1 MVLLAHTS
9 LQHLDEFIRFCST
22 HGRDRHRHRNT
33 QTDTDHAVCDIA
45 YSAIGGVCAMYH
57 VCGAAA
63 VAAGCTNA
71 RTGRPCFATMMK
83 ARTCSLK
90 RVRTRG
96 ITQSA
101 AQEVTFPPFQHVQW
115 QKAITPNRVSS
126 FRSTASVLCHLSRF
140 FSKPRAFVR
149 RRQYHFTSIKCIFL
163 G

>member
-83 ARTCSLK
+83 ARLLFETCAYS
-90 RVRTRG
+90 RDC
-96 ITQSA
+96 S
-101 AQEVTFPPFQHVQW
+101 QHVQW